1 MNTIEKYFICNE
13 CGNAD
18 SSVRYSGTCN
28 KCDVRAI
35 SRLLAVIE
43 RSKKPYTLHGD
54 MDGTFELRF
63 SGKAVVKSGIN
74 DSLNR
79 FCEKCEYTIVKK

>member
-1 MNTIEKYFICNE
+1 MNTIEKFYRCKE
-13 CGNAD
+13 CGNQD

-35 SRLLAVIE
+35 ARLLAVIE

-63 SGKAVVKSGIN
+63 MNVVIDKSDMN
-74 DSLNR
+74 DSLNK
-79 FCEKCEYTIVKK
+79 FCEKCEYTIVK